1 MVIKIRKF
9 GRGFTLVEAI
19 LASVILCGSV
29 LALTALSNR
38 AMSQTRLNRQY
49 EQAAM
54 LADRQLTSIDAIG
67 VETFIE
73 LGQTEGVYEQIEPGY
88 QWKVVTQG
96 QDIDNLYLV
105 NITVSWIDRNRPYSI
120 SVDTRLNDTG
130 RLIETAR
137 Y

>member
-19 LASVILCGSV
+19 LASAILCGSV
-29 LALTALSNR
+29 MALTALSSR
-38 AMSQTRLNRQY
+38 AMSETRLNRQY

-54 LADRQLTSIDAIG
+54 LADRQLTCLDAIG

-73 LGQTEGVYEQIEPGY
+73 MGQTEGVYERIEPGY
-88 QWKVVTQG
+88 QWKVVTQS

-105 NITVSWIDRNRPYSI
+105 NITVSWVDRNRPYSI
-120 SVDTRLNDTG
+120 SVDTRLNGTG
-130 RLIETAR
+130 SIVETAR